1 MDSVHEA
8 YWPFLTK
15 ASGWL
20 PRDLTWRT
28 VGPEVQDNLD
38 AKAKGQS
45 INKGWLQALGGN
57 FTNEHSEIG
66 FDFHQN
72 TE

>member
-1 MDSVHEA
+1 MDSVHKT

-15 ASGWL
+15 ASVWL
-20 PRDLTWRT
+20 PRVLAWRT
-28 VGPEVQDNLD
+28 FGPEVQDNHD
-38 AKAKGQS
+38 AKASDQS
-45 INKGWLQALGGN
+45 ITRSWLQALGGN

-72 TE
+72 TA